1 MVCLRGRSDPGITET
16 VQHNEHTSKLT
27 NTRAIAQMKKKL
39 IIKIGTST
47 LTAGTNRISFAVIES
62 LARQI
67 VELKKTYDVVIVS
80 SGAIATARQFVE
92 INGYHKNVDS
102 KQAMAAIG
110 QTKLMELYDTIFA
123 TFGLN
128 IAQILLTYRDFENPV
143 ANENTRNTIK
153 RLWQADYIPI
163 VNENDTVSIE
173 EIILGDNDKLSALVA
188 VITEA
193 DLLMLVS
200 DIDGIFDQN
209 PHLHPGAQLISE
221 VADLDDIKNC
231 IEEKTSTLGT
241 GGMSSKVNAAEICM
255 RNGVEMWIVNGR
267 RANYIL
273 QAMKGEIPF
282 TRFHSNNNRQ
292 PE

>member
-1 MVCLRGRSDPGITET
+1 
-16 VQHNEHTSKLT
+16 
-27 NTRAIAQMKKKL
+27 MKKKL

-62 LARQI
+62 MARQI
-67 VELKKTYDVVIVS
+67 VELKKEYEVVVVS

-92 INGYHKNVDS
+92 INGFHRNVDS

-110 QTKLMELYDTIFA
+110 QTKLMELYDTIFS

-173 EIILGDNDKLSALVA
+173 EIVLGDNDKLSALVA

-193 DLLMLVS
+193 NLLILVS
-200 DIDGIFDQN
+200 DIDGIFNRN
-209 PHLHPGAQLISE
+209 PHLHPDARLITE
-221 VADLDDIKNC
+221 VSDLSSIRDC
-231 IEEKTSTLGT
+231 VEEKESTLGT
-241 GGMSSKVNAAEICM
+241 GGMSSKLNAADICM
-255 RNGVEMWIVNGR
+255 RNGVEMWIVNGQ
-267 RANYIL
+267 RANYIIRAL
-273 QAMKGEIPF
+273 GNGIPF
-282 TRFHSNNNRQ
+282 TRFKQH
-292 PE
+292 P

>member
-1 MVCLRGRSDPGITET
+1 MRV
-16 VQHNEHTSKLT
+16 
-27 NTRAIAQMKKKL
+27 IALMKKKL

-67 VELKKTYDVVIVS
+67 VELKQAYDVVIVS

-92 INGYHKNVDS
+92 INGFHRNVDS

-110 QTKLMELYDTIFA
+110 QTKLMELYDTIFS

-128 IAQILLTYRDFENPV
+128 IAQILLTYRDFENNI

-173 EIILGDNDKLSALVA
+173 EILLGDNDKLSALVA

-193 DLLMLVS
+193 DLLILVS
-200 DIDGIFDQN
+200 DIDGIFDRN
-209 PHLHPGAQLISE
+209 PHLHADALLISD
-221 VADLDDIKNC
+221 VSDLESIKDC
-231 IEEKTSTLGT
+231 VEEKESTLGT
-241 GGMSSKVNAAEICM
+241 GGMSSKLYAAEICM
-255 RNGVEMWIVNGR
+255 RNDVEMWIVNGQ
-267 RANYIL
+267 RANYIIKAL
-273 QAMKGEIPF
+273 NRAIPF
-282 TRFHSNNNRQ
+282 TRFKQ
-292 PE
+292 

>member
-1 MVCLRGRSDPGITET
+1 
-16 VQHNEHTSKLT
+16 
-27 NTRAIAQMKKKL
+27 MKKKL

-67 VELKKTYDVVIVS
+67 VELKQAYDVVIVS

-92 INGYHKNVDS
+92 INGFHRNVDS

-110 QTKLMELYDTIFA
+110 QTKLMELYDTIFS

-128 IAQILLTYRDFENPV
+128 IAQILLTYRDFENNI

-173 EIILGDNDKLSALVA
+173 EILLGDNDKLSALVA

-193 DLLMLVS
+193 DLLILVS
-200 DIDGIFDQN
+200 DIDGIFDRN
-209 PHLHPGAQLISE
+209 PHLHADALLISD
-221 VADLDDIKNC
+221 VSDLESIKDC
-231 IEEKTSTLGT
+231 VEEKESTLGT
-241 GGMSSKVNAAEICM
+241 GGMSSKLYAAEICM
-255 RNGVEMWIVNGR
+255 RNDVEMWIVNGQ
-267 RANYIL
+267 RANYIIKAL
-273 QAMKGEIPF
+273 NRAIPF
-282 TRFHSNNNRQ
+282 TRFKQ
-292 PE
+292 

>member
-1 MVCLRGRSDPGITET
+1 
-16 VQHNEHTSKLT
+16 
-27 NTRAIAQMKKKL
+27 MKKKL

-67 VELKKTYDVVIVS
+67 VELKKDYDVVIVS

-92 INGYHKNVDS
+92 INGFHRNVDS

-110 QTKLMELYDTIFA
+110 QTKLMELYDTIFS

-128 IAQILLTYRDFENPV
+128 IAQILLTYRDFENNT

-173 EIILGDNDKLSALVA
+173 EILLGDNDKLSALVA

-193 DLLMLVS
+193 DLLILVS
-200 DIDGIFDQN
+200 DIDGIFDHN
-209 PHLHPGAQLISE
+209 PHLHADARLISD
-221 VADLDDIKNC
+221 VTDLENIRDC
-231 IEEKTSTLGT
+231 VEEKESTLGT
-241 GGMSSKVNAAEICM
+241 GGMSSKLYAAEICM
-255 RNGVEMWIVNGR
+255 KNGVEMWIVNGQ
-267 RANYIL
+267 RANYIIKAL
-273 QAMKGEIPF
+273 NSAIPF
-282 TRFHSNNNRQ
+282 TRFKQ
-292 PE
+292 

>member
-1 MVCLRGRSDPGITET
+1 
-16 VQHNEHTSKLT
+16 
-27 NTRAIAQMKKKL
+27 MKKKL

-110 QTKLMELYDTIFA
+110 QTKLIELYDTIFRS
-123 TFGLN
+123 FGLN
-128 IAQILLTYRDFENPV
+128 IAQILLTYRDFENAV
-143 ANENTRNTIK
+143 ANENTRNTIN

-173 EIILGDNDKLSALVA
+173 EIVLGDNDKLSALVSA
-188 VITEA
+188 IMGA
-193 DLLMLVS
+193 NLLVLVS
-200 DIDGIFDQN
+200 DIDGIFDRN
-209 PHLHPGAQLISE
+209 PHLHAEARLITA
-221 VADLDDIKNC
+221 VTDLNSVTHC
-231 IEEKTSTLGT
+231 IEEKNTTLGT
-241 GGMSSKVNAAEICM
+241 GGMSSKVYAAEICM
-255 RNGVEMWIVNGR
+255 RNGVEMWIVNGQR
-267 RANYIL
+267 PNYII

-282 TRFHSNNNRQ
+282 TRFHRNNNK
-292 PE
+292 

>member
-1 MVCLRGRSDPGITET
+1 
-16 VQHNEHTSKLT
+16 
-27 NTRAIAQMKKKL
+27 MKKKL

-67 VELKKTYDVVIVS
+67 VELKNEYDVVIVS

-92 INGYHKNVDS
+92 INGFNKRVDS

-110 QTKLMELYDTIFA
+110 QTKLIELYDTIFR

-153 RLWQADYIPI
+153 RLWHADYIPI

-173 EIILGDNDKLSALVA
+173 EIVLGDNDKLSALVA

-193 DLLMLVS
+193 DLLIIVS
-200 DIDGIFDQN
+200 DIDGIFNKN
-209 PHLHPGAQLISE
+209 PHLHPDAQLITD
-221 VADLDDIKNC
+221 VADLNSIEGC
-231 IEEKTSTLGT
+231 IEEKESTLGT
-241 GGMSSKVNAAEICM
+241 GGMSSKVHAAEICM
-255 RNGVEMWIVNGR
+255 KSGVEMWIVNGQ
-267 RANYIL
+267 RANYIIKAL
-273 QAMKGEIPF
+273 KKQIPF
-282 TRFHSNNNRQ
+282 TKFK
-292 PE
+292 

>member
-1 MVCLRGRSDPGITET
+1 
-16 VQHNEHTSKLT
+16 
-27 NTRAIAQMKKKL
+27 MKKKL

-92 INGYHKNVDS
+92 ISGYHKHVDS

-110 QTKLMELYDTIFA
+110 QTKLMELYDSIFS

-143 ANENTRNTIK
+143 ANENTRNTIN

-173 EIILGDNDKLSALVA
+173 EILLGDNDKLSALVA
-188 VITEA
+188 VIMEA
-193 DLLMLVS
+193 DLLVLVS

-209 PHLHPGAQLISE
+209 PHLHPEAKLIST
-221 VADLDDIKNC
+221 VTDLDSVKHC
-231 IEEKTSTLGT
+231 IEEKDSTLGT
-241 GGMSSKVNAAEICM
+241 GGMSSKVYAAEICT
-255 RNGVEMWIVNGR
+255 RNGVEMWIVNGQR
-267 RANYIL
+267 PNYMIKAL
-273 QAMKGEIPF
+273 EGEIPF
-282 TRFHSNNNRQ
+282 TKFK
-292 PE
+292 